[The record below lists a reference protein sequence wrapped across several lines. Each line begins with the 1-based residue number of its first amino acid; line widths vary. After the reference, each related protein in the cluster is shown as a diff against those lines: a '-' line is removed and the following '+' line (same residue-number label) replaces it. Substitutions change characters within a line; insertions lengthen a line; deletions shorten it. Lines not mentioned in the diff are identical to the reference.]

1 MISGTSACPL
11 LIACLV
17 VTASSDL
24 AHAAGSP
31 RSADSYINIIERY
44 QKGDDAALESLASLD
59 AKTIEAGG
67 RALLKVFEDA
77 PTSASRGVVLLR
89 AAIAAHTDAA
99 ITLRRQPQLIQ
110 WSPHMAAAERYVE
123 ELASRNWDDPVA
135 LHWWFIAIG
144 AMHAQRNYA
153 QAMATARRALRVGGE
168 RPEFF
173 LAAGITHELAWVWT
187 HEQGFPSPFGG
198 SLDEAEKA
206 YRRVLGAQPA
216 AVEARVRLG
225 RILTLRGENESAV
238 STLAEVPA
246 SAPPA
251 LVYLA
256 RLFEGDA
263 LERMAHG
270 ADARQRYDA
279 AIRAWPQGQAAPLA
293 LAYSHYQDGAR
304 TDAAARIHDSASDR
318 VADDGDPW
326 FRYSMGLG
334 SGARAELERLRA
346 MVRR

>member
-1 MISGTSACPL
+1 VLARARL
-11 LIACLV
+11 LAVLIGVIGGGAV
-17 VTASSDL
+17 AVSS
-24 AHAAGSP
+24 
-31 RSADSYINIIERY
+31 RSAELSYIDTIERY
-44 QKGDDAALESLASLD
+44 QHGDDNALASMASMD
-59 AKTIEAGG
+59 AHAIESGE
-67 RALLKVFEDA
+67 RALMKLFEEA
-77 PTSASRGVVLLR
+77 PTTESRGVRLLR
-89 AAIAAHTDAA
+89 AAIVAHTDTA
-99 ITLRRQPQLIQ
+99 IGQRSAEQLIQ
-110 WSPHMAAAERYVE
+110 WSPHFSAAERYAEQLVG
-123 ELASRNWDDPVA
+123 RNRDDPIA
-135 LHWWFIAIG
+135 MRWWFVAIG
-144 AMHAQRNYA
+144 AMQAQRNYA
-153 QAMATARRALRVGGE
+153 QAITLARRALRVGGE

-187 HEQGFPSPFGG
+187 HEQGFPSPFSG

-206 YRRVLGAQPA
+206 YRQVLDAQPA

-238 STLAEVPA
+238 GMLAGVPA

-263 LERMAHG
+263 LERMAHD

-279 AIRAWPQGQAAPLA
+279 AIRAWPQGQAAHLA
-293 LAYSHYQDGAR
+293 LAYLQYQEGAR
-304 TDAAARIHDSASDR
+304 TDAAGRIHDSASDR

-334 SGARAELERLRA
+334 AGARAELEMLRA